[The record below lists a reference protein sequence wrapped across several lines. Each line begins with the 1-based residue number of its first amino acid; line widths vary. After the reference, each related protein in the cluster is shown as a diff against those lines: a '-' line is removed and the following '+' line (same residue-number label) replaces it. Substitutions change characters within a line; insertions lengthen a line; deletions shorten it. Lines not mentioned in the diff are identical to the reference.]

1 MEKPGSRV
9 IKADGYDIL
18 KDPTRE
24 QAREL
29 LAKSRQGSLRG
40 LRDAAGSLYLWDAFD
55 SYHAPAAK
63 EVGEFG
69 NDFERLLFNSVQL
82 GRFPIG
88 VFFGE
93 EGYGR
98 IYVGREDAISIHE
111 AELSSDEFDKVFK

>member
-24 QAREL
+24 DAREL

-40 LRDAAGSLYLWDAFD
+40 LRDSEGALYIWDAFD
-55 SYHAPAAK
+55 FFHALAAK

-98 IYVGREDAISIHE
+98 IYVGREDALSVHE
-111 AELSSDEFDKVFK
+111 TDLSPAEFDKVFK